1 MDSDGDD
8 YVFYGTPIEREE
20 EISSR
25 QKKAVAESSGH
36 LRSLPVWR
44 QEVIDEEERRRFHG
58 AFTERFSAGYYNT
71 VGSEK
76 GLILN
81 RAEFKQQSILN
92 FLDEDEKAHARKQA
106 EKEQQQ
112 RPSAIPGLVPD
123 EISLPVTESIG
134 VKLLLKM
141 GWRNGHS
148 IKDSNA
154 NSQYDA
160 RREARKAFLAFSSDD
175 SKAQLAESEPVKG
188 NIESSTERP
197 ANDDVLSYKSTP
209 VRNFPY
215 IDQLIH
221 EELIF

>member
-1 MDSDGDD
+1 MQFDTFG
-8 YVFYGTPIEREE
+8 FT
-20 EISSR
+20 
-25 QKKAVAESSGH
+25 AAELG
-36 LRSLPVWR
+36 
-44 QEVIDEEERRRFHG
+44 
-58 AFTERFSAGYYNT
+58 
-71 VGSEK
+71 
-76 GLILN
+76 
-81 RAEFKQQSILN
+81 
-92 FLDEDEKAHARKQA
+92 RKQA
-106 EKEQQQ
+106 EREQQQ

-123 EISLPVTESIG
+123 EIILPVTKSIG

-141 GWRNGHS
+141 EWRHGHS

-188 NIESSTERP
+188 NIESSTEPP

-221 EELIF
+221 EELIFYDFFLNKLFYGFAQTYAHLSICLRLEISQALLKDIEESRIAIIILSQNYASSTWCLDELMKILDCNKTGQQIVLPVFYNIDPLEL